1 MRVYGAVPL
10 LGVNWRSEH
19 AGGQAF
25 MAISPETP
33 LTVTSS
39 ISLDGVTQDPRT
51 SGVLHVEYSS
61 SYAPAVSSDGTTV

>member
-1 MRVYGAVPL
+1 
-10 LGVNWRSEH
+10 
-19 AGGQAF
+19 